1 MLRKDVVTDFN
12 LDRSSASPDEVE
24 RFERLASEW
33 WKRDGAFKM
42 VHRFNDA
49 RLAYLKEALL
59 RHMKVDES
67 LDHPLKGIRIAD
79 VGCGAGLV
87 AEPMARMG
95 ADLVAIDPSGR
106 NIEIARSHSAAQSVA
121 IDYRHM
127 LPEQLASTGE
137 RFDIVLS
144 MEVIEHV
151 ADVPMFLKACATLV
165 APDGILVIATLNRTL
180 KSFLFGI
187 VGAEYVLRLLPRG
200 THDWRKFIK
209 PDEIRT
215 ALAPQGLH
223 ETEVR
228 GMVFNPFRRDFR
240 VSHDLSVNF
249 VQLFQNVE
257 GPTRGPGNG

>member
-1 MLRKDVVTDFN
+1 MLRKDIITSFEF
-12 LDRSSASPDEVE
+12 DRSSASADEVE
-24 RFERLASEW
+24 RFNRLSSEW

-49 RLAYLKEALL
+49 RLALLKEALP
-59 RHMKVDES
+59 RHMNADGS
-67 LDHPLKGIRIAD
+67 LEHPLKDVRIAD
-79 VGCGAGLV
+79 IGCGAGLV
-87 AEPMARMG
+87 AEPMAQMG
-95 ADLVAIDPSGR
+95 ADVVAIDPSGR
-106 NIEIARSHSAAQSVA
+106 NVEIARSHSAAQNIA

-127 LPEQLASTGE
+127 LPEQLAGSGE

-165 APDGILVIATLNRTL
+165 APGGILVLATLNRTF

-209 PDEIRT
+209 PEEIRT
-215 ALAPQGLH
+215 ALAPYGLH
-223 ETEVR
+223 EAEVR
-228 GMVFNPFRRDFR
+228 GMVFNPFKRDFR
-240 VSHDLSVNF
+240 VSRDLSVNF
-249 VQLFQNVE
+249 IQLFKNADE
-257 GPTRGPGNG
+257 PRRALSHD

>member
-1 MLRKDVVTDFN
+1 MLRKDVVTDFK

-24 RFERLASEW
+24 RFNRLSSEW

-49 RLAYLKEALL
+49 RLAYLKEALP
-59 RHMKVDES
+59 RHMKVDGS
-67 LDHPLKGIRIAD
+67 LEHPLKGVRIAD

-95 ADLVAIDPSGR
+95 ADVVAIDPSGR
-106 NIEIARSHSAAQSVA
+106 NIEIARSHSAAQGVA

-127 LPEQLASTGE
+127 LPEQLARSGE
-137 RFDIVLS
+137 RFDVVLS

-151 ADVPMFLKACATLV
+151 ADVPMFLKACAMLV
-165 APDGILVIATLNRTL
+165 VPGGVLVIATLNRTL

-209 PDEIRT
+209 PDEIRST
-215 ALAPQGLH
+215 LAPQGLH
-223 ETEVR
+223 ETEIR
-228 GMVFNPFRRDFR
+228 GMVFNPLRRDFR

-249 VQLFQNVE
+249 VQLFKYIDGSGRAPDND
-257 GPTRGPGNG
+257 